1 MNNTL
6 AAITTA
12 YDNTGETY
20 FKRATEETTVFTFF
34 GPRRAI
40 RTIVNADN
48 NIVTIETIL
57 DSGDHL
63 TRYGKEVDFS
73 TDTAAAAADLEN
85 MLTAAKE
92 NN

>member
-1 MNNTL
+1 MTNTL
-6 AAITTA
+6 AAVTTA

-20 FKRATEETTVFTFF
+20 FKRTTEEATVFTFF
-34 GPRRAI
+34 GPTRAI
-40 RTIVNADN
+40 KTTVNADN
-48 NIVTIETIL
+48 NIVTIATIL

-73 TDTAAAAADLEN
+73 TDVETKAAELEN

>member
-1 MNNTL
+1 MTNTL

-20 FKRATEETTVFTFF
+20 FKNTTEEATVFLFF
-34 GPRRAI
+34 GPTRAI
-40 RTIVNADN
+40 KTIVNTDS

-73 TDTAAAAADLEN
+73 TDTAATAAELEN

>member
-6 AAITTA
+6 VAITTA

-20 FKRATEETTVFTFF
+20 FKRATEEATVFTFF
-34 GPRRAI
+34 GPRREI

-63 TRYGKEVDFS
+63 THYGKEVDFS
-73 TDTAAAAADLEN
+73 TDVEAKTADLEN

>member
-1 MNNTL
+1 MTNTL
-6 AAITTA
+6 AAIATA

-20 FKRATEETTVFTFF
+20 FNRTTAEATTFTFF
-34 GPRRAI
+34 GPTRAI
-40 RTIVNADN
+40 KTTVNADS
-48 NIVTIETIL
+48 NISTIETIL

-73 TDTAAAAADLEN
+73 TDTETKAAELEN